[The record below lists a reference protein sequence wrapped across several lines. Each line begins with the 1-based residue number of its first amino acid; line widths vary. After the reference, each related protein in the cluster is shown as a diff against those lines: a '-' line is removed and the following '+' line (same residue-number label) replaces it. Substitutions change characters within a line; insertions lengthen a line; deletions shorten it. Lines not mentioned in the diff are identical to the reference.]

1 MFKNWKL
8 LITLMALFTI
18 VMSAC
23 AAPATQAPQ
32 APQAPQA
39 TEAPV
44 QEAPKAEPIKIGV
57 VEPLTGPVADSGS
70 YVVNGV
76 KIAVDRINANGGV
89 CGRPLEVVIEDGK
102 NDPQESA
109 NAAELLITRDKV
121 PVILGAWGSSS
132 SLAVMPVM
140 EKHKVPLLIETSSS
154 GKISDPATPGFQY
167 AFRISPMSKMEADAS
182 ESYIVDKLGLK
193 NVAILSVNNDWGRG
207 AAKVFTEAI
216 EAHGGKVISEYF
228 VEQDAT
234 DVLPQLTE
242 IKSSGADSIL
252 ITTSAGQIATM
263 LKQVHELGM
272 TQTVLTTGGSNY
284 PMAIMSLSSPEV
296 VEGTYH
302 LVFYVPERFDL
313 AADAALSEWYLNE
326 YTKRGL
332 PAIGIG
338 ESYRGFDGMHVIAQ
352 AIEKAGCTVTPE
364 AIREAMSKVE
374 FAGLSGMVKFAEAEG
389 HQSRPNVYLVQMVG
403 GKMVVPEFQF
413 EK

>member
-1 MFKNWKL
+1 
-8 LITLMALFTI
+8 
-18 VMSAC
+18 
-23 AAPATQAPQ
+23 
-32 APQAPQA
+32 
-39 TEAPV
+39 
-44 QEAPKAEPIKIGV
+44 
-57 VEPLTGPVADSGS
+57 
-70 YVVNGV
+70 
-76 KIAVDRINANGGV
+76 
-89 CGRPLEVVIEDGK
+89 
-102 NDPQESA
+102 
-109 NAAELLITRDKV
+109 
-121 PVILGAWGSSS
+121 
-132 SLAVMPVM
+132 
-140 EKHKVPLLIETSSS
+140 
-154 GKISDPATPGFQY
+154 TPGFQY

-182 ESYIVDKLGLK
+182 EAYIVDKLGLK

-207 AAKVFTEAI
+207 AAAVFKDAI
-216 EAHGGKVISEYF
+216 EAHGGKVVSEYF

-284 PMAIMSLSSPEV
+284 PMAVMSLSSPEV